1 MVNQVNQVQQE
12 QNVDQVHQVKQV
24 GQVGQVDQVDHLGL
38 VLFHVG
44 HPGLAPSCDYLK
56 EGALLVT
63 LRLTATAPFDPA
75 GYVLILSRYI

>member
-12 QNVDQVHQVKQV
+12 QNEDQVHQVKQV
-24 GQVGQVDQVDHLGL
+24 GQLDQVDHLGL
-38 VLFHVG
+38 VLLHVG

-63 LRLTATAPFDPA
+63 HRLNATAPFGPA